1 MGTCFNELDLR
12 NRMPYCNPF
21 CSKKGTITRIWLHF
35 WSLNWLYI
43 IFSLVRN
50 RLTYQGICKHKE
62 LLLSAHIREL
72 QDQLKKNYNNNSVRA
87 ILCGSDLFQN
97 LLRCAI
103 FSYHIKIHRLGVKN
117 KTIPTFE
124 FCWCAVARFDCEL
137 IATFYKTGLF
147 SVSNLRGAVERF
159 KGSFS
164 TVSAIRMWQI
174 CNLSRKFMTMI
185 LFNELVIFTKKLHG
199 PIKGK
204 KCGIVRLLT
213 DWVIMTDWQI
223 DW

>member
-21 CSKKGTITRIWLHF
+21 CAKKGTITRIWLHF

-87 ILCGSDLFQN
+87 ILGGSDLFQN

-137 IATFYKTGLF
+137 IATFYNTGLF
-147 SVSNLRGAVERF
+147 SVSNLRGTVERF